1 MRTGLVQQ
9 DVRDD
14 FDRARRQAARAKMA
28 GWLLGRPASR
38 NRLAVLGE
46 VASAPGAGGP
56 GRRLEYE
63 RVGRLRPA
71 GEAMVPISQIV
82 GTVEPTRYF
91 DRQFRPTSDDVR
103 ARFQRIAVE
112 IRSGRGMDPVELY
125 RCSGSYYVLDG
136 HHRIAVARALGQR
149 SVCALVTEVRLNNPA
164 PPVRH
169 QDRPNPQVYPATR
182 PNSGGPAAE

>member
-1 MRTGLVQQ
+1 MIRSMRTGLVQQ

-14 FDRARRQAARAKMA
+14 FDRARRRAARAKMA

-46 VASAPGAGGP
+46 VTSAPGAGGS

-63 RVGRLRPA
+63 PVGRLRSA
-71 GEAMVPISQIV
+71 DEAMVPISQIV

-103 ARFQRIAVE
+103 ERFQRIDAEV
-112 IRSGRGMDPVELY
+112 RSGRGMDPVELY
-125 RCSGSYYVLDG
+125 RCGGAYYVLDG
-136 HHRIAVARALGQR
+136 RHRIAVARALGQR
-149 SVCALVTEVRLNNPA
+149 SVCALVTEVRLNTPA
-164 PPVRH
+164 LPVRR
-169 QDRPNPQVYPATR
+169 QDHPNPHGHVPDPSPR
-182 PNSGGPAAE
+182 